1 MTFSDRFVSSEKSPK
16 FSPCLRPPPVSVVD
30 GVAFPAVYG
39 GSMRLVLSLAATC
52 VLGVTLA
59 CTSTR
64 EREVASAIGPA
75 VAAHQSPDVRAFYKQ
90 QSDRP
95 VWVDDRPTRAMKQA
109 FTALK
114 RANEHGLDPER
125 YHTSTLEARAATLEA
140 AKAPGAPVTD
150 LLQFELDVTNAL
162 VALGRDVALGQ
173 SRPRAPQSAREPID
187 VGAKLAEALGTGA
200 LGTWP
205 DPVRPAHPQYAAL
218 QKLLAGGGHPPD
230 RVKQI
235 ANAMNGW
242 RLLPDDLGARH
253 ILVNIPQFH
262 LFVRDGGKTV
272 VDTRVVVGK
281 EGDET
286 PVFSADMTSVI
297 LSPYWNIP
305 ESIAEGETIPSIIKD
320 PKYLAKNNL
329 EVLRRSGGKAELVDP
344 EKVDWS
350 NAEKTE
356 ALSIRQKPGPG
367 NALGHVKFMMPNKN
381 AVYLHDTPAHALFD
395 RSGRAF
401 SHGCV
406 RLEEPLELAKYVLG
420 EDPAWTEAA
429 IGEAMHAGVEREVK
443 LKRPIPVHI
452 VYFTVWVDDAGRPQF
467 FEDVYRRDR

>member
-1 MTFSDRFVSSEKSPK
+1 MRFVWKIVA
-16 FSPCLRPPPVSVVD
+16 VS
-30 GVAFPAVYG
+30 A
-39 GSMRLVLSLAATC
+39 
-52 VLGVTLA
+52 LGATLA
-59 CTSTR
+59 CTSAR
-64 EREVASAIGPA
+64 EREVEAAMGPA
-75 VAAHQSPDVRAFYKQ
+75 IAAHRSADVRAFYKQ

-95 VWVDDRPTRAMKQA
+95 IWVDDKPTGAAREA

-114 RANEHGLDPER
+114 RASEHGLDPQR
-125 YHTSTLEARAATLEA
+125 YGVATLEERAAKLEA
-140 AKAPGAPVTD
+140 AKAPGAPPAELV
-150 LLQFELDVTNAL
+150 QFEIDVTNAL
-162 VALGRDVALGQ
+162 VALGQDVATGQ
-173 SRPRAPQSAREPID
+173 SGPNAPASARAPIEIGAR
-187 VGAKLAEALGTGA
+187 LAEALDKGT
-200 LGTWP
+200 LGSWP
-205 DPVRPAHPQYAAL
+205 DSVRPVHPQYAAL
-218 QKLLAGGGHPPD
+218 QKLLADGGQPPV

-235 ANAMNGW
+235 ANTMNGW

-262 LFVRDGGKTV
+262 LFVREGGKTA
-272 VDTRVVVGK
+272 VDTKVVVGK

-305 ESIAEGETIPSIIKD
+305 ESIAEGETIPSIVKD
-320 PKYLAKNNL
+320 PAYFAKNNL

-344 EKVDWS
+344 GSVDWS
-350 NAEKTE
+350 DPEETE

-367 NALGHVKFMMPNKN
+367 NALGHVKFMLPNKHS
-381 AVYLHDTPAHALFD
+381 VYLHDTPAHALFN

-406 RLEEPLELAKYVLG
+406 RLDEPLELAKYVLG

-429 IGEAMHAGVEREVK
+429 IQEAMHAGVEREVK

-452 VYFTVWVDDAGRPQF
+452 VYFTAWVDEAGRPQF
-467 FEDVYRRDR
+467 FEDVYRRNR